1 MTRIDSK
8 TDLNCRAGASRA
20 IYFELRINR
29 VRFRSPKLDWLKQ
42 SSFQNV
48 GRVCQAHIFGLEQP
62 PFVMSS
68 EVETSLNIPPL
79 EVRDSSTTLGMTR
92 KRSGETNLLCGGGFA
107 ALDQRFSKSA
117 FCRNALQIE
126 SPLSATRVSRWQ
138 SA

>member
-8 TDLNCRAGASRA
+8 TDLNCRAGASPA

-29 VRFRSPKLDWLKQ
+29 VRFRSPKLDRLKQ

-48 GRVCQAHIFGLEQP
+48 ERLCQAHILGLEQP

-68 EVETSLNIPPL
+68 EVETSLTIPPL

-92 KRSGETNLLCGGGFA
+92 KRSRQTNLLCGGGFA

>member
-92 KRSGETNLLCGGGFA
+92 KRSRQANLLCRGGLAAPRSGAFRNRRFA
-107 ALDQRFSKSA
+107 ETPYKLNQRSMR
-117 FCRNALQIE
+117 CE
-126 SPLSATRVSRWQ
+126 
-138 SA
+138 

>member
-8 TDLNCRAGASRA
+8 TDLNCRAGASPA

-29 VRFRSPKLDWLKQ
+29 VRFRSPKLDRLKQ

-48 GRVCQAHIFGLEQP
+48 ERLCQAHILRLEQP

-68 EVETSLNIPPL
+68 EVETSLTIPPL

-92 KRSGETNLLCGGGFA
+92 KRSRQTNLLCGGGFA
-107 ALDQRFSKSA
+107 ALDQRFSKLA
-117 FCRNALQIE
+117 FCRDAPQIE
-126 SPLSATRVSRWQ
+126 SPFSAMRVNRWR
-138 SA
+138 